1 MKTLV
6 IDAIIGAGFP
16 TLTLA
21 LTAEQAGL
29 ATFVGAYLS
38 PSAQTHQWCRDKLE
52 GETLQALQTIYE
64 GLRSERDLQAIL
76 AGLHTST
83 YLQHQLSGMTQMHR
97 SFSGEALLH
106 D

>member
-38 PSAQTHQWCRDKLE
+38 PSAPTHQWCRDKLE

-64 GLRSERDLQAIL
+64 GLRSERDLQAQND
-76 AGLHTST
+76 AAAV
-83 YLQHQLSGMTQMHR
+83 
-97 SFSGEALLH
+97 EARPSIVVPFQVVVH
-106 D
+106 